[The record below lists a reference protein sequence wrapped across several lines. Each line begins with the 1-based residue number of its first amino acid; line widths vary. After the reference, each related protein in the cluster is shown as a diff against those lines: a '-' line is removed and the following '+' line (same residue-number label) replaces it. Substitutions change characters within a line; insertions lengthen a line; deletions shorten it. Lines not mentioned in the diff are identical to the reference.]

1 MVLDI
6 LLAEVRVRKFKIS
19 LRNVVLWMT
28 IMNINE
34 IFFFLHSVIYCF
46 IIWTKVWNKII
57 SNEKNALQ
65 ELLPNKINRP
75 LRQRGHEFELPLV
88 RTERYKRSF
97 LNIDVFLNSYDS
109 L

>member
-1 MVLDI
+1 MDRDKKL
-6 LLAEVRVRKFKIS
+6 
-19 LRNVVLWMT
+19 
-28 IMNINE
+28 
-34 IFFFLHSVIYCF
+34 
-46 IIWTKVWNKII
+46 WNKII
-57 SNEKNALQ
+57 NNENNYALQ

-97 LNIDVFLNSYDS
+97 LKRCFFKFLYDS